1 MYKKNNQNKKKK
13 DPVIIILSVV
23 LTLFC
28 IGFLFSGVRVLTILN
43 ANRKAN
49 AEYNVLRETAK
60 EQASP
65 AVSAVLPTVA
75 SQTEEAVTAS
85 PAPVRAFSVDVAGL
99 QANYPDMKG
108 WIVLDGTQ
116 IDYPIVQAK
125 DNDYYLYRLY
135 DGTQNA
141 NGSIFMDCRNTGI
154 FLDDNTVIYGHNM
167 QSGIMFAVLNRYK
180 SQAFFEEHP
189 TMVISTADGD
199 YLAELI
205 CGTVEDGNRSFMQFQ
220 FNDFED
226 MEEYVNQHRKRSTF
240 QSEVRLQPGDKL
252 LTLCTCT
259 YELFNGRFMLIA
271 KVSELYEQS

>member
-1 MYKKNNQNKKKK
+1 MYKKYNQNKKNK

-28 IGFLFSGVRVLTILN
+28 IGFLVSGVRVLTILN

-60 EQASP
+60 SEVSP
-65 AVSAVLPTVA
+65 AASAVLPTA
-75 SQTEEAVTAS
+75 AARTEETVTAP

-99 QANYPDMKG
+99 QARYPDIKG

-180 SQAFFEEHP
+180 SQQFFEEHP

-205 CGTVEDGNRSFMQFQ
+205 CGTVEDGNNPFVQYH
-220 FNDFED
+220 FNSFED
-226 MEEYVNQHRKRSTF
+226 MEDYVNQRREQSSF

-271 KVSELYEQS
+271 KVSEMYEQS